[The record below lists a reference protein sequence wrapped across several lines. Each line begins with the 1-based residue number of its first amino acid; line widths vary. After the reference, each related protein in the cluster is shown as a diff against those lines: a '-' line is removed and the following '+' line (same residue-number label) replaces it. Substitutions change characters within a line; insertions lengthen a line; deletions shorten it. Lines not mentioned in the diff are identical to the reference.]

1 MTGQV
6 RAWTFIPALILTTLT
21 GCDTAEPAPTISE
34 TPQRVVVFAP
44 SAAEALVALDLT
56 DRVVAIGSHGPW
68 PAELAELESAGSF
81 DRPDLERILELES
94 DLVLNTASVAA
105 SAGHER
111 IERLGVAVAALDTS
125 TFEGVFASLQQLGE
139 LFDCEDRANE
149 IAAGMRAG
157 LEAVR
162 TATADLAP
170 RRVLFVVGRDPLY
183 VAGPGS
189 HVDELIRLGAGINV
203 AHDAAAPYQQFSV
216 EAVLER
222 SPEVIVDTSG
232 DAEYWDQWPF
242 LPAVRDNNVYRVEP
256 GVLVIPGI
264 RLPEM
269 ARAMAELIH
278 PGTFAEPTDE

>member
-1 MTGQV
+1 MTRQV
-6 RAWTFIPALILTTLT
+6 RAWTFIPALILATTT
-21 GCDTAEPAPTISE
+21 GCDTAKPVPATAE

-56 DRVVAIGSHGPW
+56 DRVVAVGSHGPW
-68 PAELAELESAGSF
+68 PAEFAALESAGSF
-81 DRPDLERILELES
+81 DRPDLERILELEC

-111 IERLGVAVAALDTS
+111 LERLGVAVATLDTS
-125 TFEGVFASLQQLGE
+125 TFEGVFASLRQLGE
-139 LFDCEDRANE
+139 LFDREDRANE

-157 LEAVR
+157 LERVR
-162 TATADLAP
+162 AATADLP
-170 RRVLFVVGRDPLY
+170 PKRVLFVVGRDPLF

-203 AHDAAAPYQQFSV
+203 AHDAASPYQQFSV
-216 EAVLER
+216 EVVLER
-222 SPEVIVDTSG
+222 RPEVIVDTSG

-242 LPAVRDNNVYRVEP
+242 LPAVRDGNVYRVEP
-256 GVLVIPGI
+256 NVLVIPGI

-269 ARAMAELIH
+269 AQAMAELIH
-278 PGTFAEPTDE
+278 PGTFEKPTDE

>member
-6 RAWTFIPALILTTLT
+6 RAWAFILALTLAAFT
-21 GCDTAEPAPTISE
+21 GCGTTEPTSDTRE

-44 SAAEALVALDLT
+44 SAAETLVALGLA

-68 PAELAELESAGSF
+68 PRELAALESAGSF
-81 DRPDLERILELES
+81 DRPDLERILELEC
-94 DLVLNTASVAA
+94 DLVLTTASVAA
-105 SAGHER
+105 SVDHQR
-111 IERLGVAVAALDTS
+111 LERLGVAVETLDTS
-125 TFEGVFASLQQLGE
+125 TFEGVFTSLARLGTLFERENRATE
-139 LFDCEDRANE
+139 LADE
-149 IAAGMRAG
+149 MRDG
-157 LEAVR
+157 LEQVR
-162 TATADLAP
+162 VATANLAP
-170 RRVLFVVGRDPLY
+170 KKVLFVVGRDPLY

-203 AHDAAAPYQQFSV
+203 AHDAASPYQQFSV

-222 SPEVIVDTSG
+222 RPDVIVDTSG

-242 LPAVRDNNVYRVEP
+242 LPAVRDDNVYRVEP

-269 ARAMAELIH
+269 AQAMAELIH
-278 PGTFAEPTDE
+278 PGTFKRPTDE